1 MYIIC
6 RTNVLLLFCNI
17 QGYTMEKSHSKIS
30 IRNLVELIM
39 RAGDIDSRLV
49 SPNRMLEGTRIHQ
62 KLQKESG
69 ENYNKEVFLCF
80 DYEIEGF
87 VIKLEGRADGI
98 ITEPAGVVIDE
109 IKSTT
114 RPLEYIDDE
123 FSVLHWAQVKCYAF
137 IYATQNELEDIL
149 VQLTYFHIDTEEIK
163 YIRKQFKLIELQ
175 DFMSDLLN
183 KYLVWA
189 SMQDI
194 WDTQRNLSIKS
205 LQFPF
210 DTYRRGQRELA
221 VAVYKTIIQ
230 EKKLFVQAPTGIG
243 KTISTLFPAVK
254 AVGEQN
260 ISKIFYLTAK
270 TITRQVAEEAFT
282 KMRGNGLRFRTIT
295 LTAKD
300 KICFNKEGSCN
311 PDFCEYAKG
320 HFNRVNAALLDI
332 LNNTEFLSRENIEEY
347 AIKHKV
353 CPFEF
358 ALDISL
364 WADCIICD
372 YNYAF
377 DPRVYLK
384 RFFVNN
390 TGDYAFLV
398 DEAHN
403 LVDRAREMFS
413 AQISKSSFLEAKKLI
428 KDKQPKI
435 AKLLNKINSYMV
447 ALRKQCSEDGFLVK
461 KDELKD
467 LYKML
472 QSFIRESEEWIL
484 KNQNGNIEGFD
495 QILEVYFNSIS
506 FIKISEFYDE
516 RYVTFIETKASEVR
530 VKLFCIDPSYL
541 LADAVKRGKTAVFF
555 SATLTPL
562 SYFMDILGGDKEDY
576 NINLSSPFENKN
588 LCLLVEDNI
597 STKYRN
603 RENSYDKIVK
613 LIKQAINKRYGNYM
627 VYFPSYKYMNEV
639 YIRFTEKYPNIET
652 MLQQGSMSEE
662 ERESFLDSF
671 KPNKTR
677 NFVCFCVLGGI
688 FSEGIDLKGERLIG
702 AIIIGVGLPQVST
715 EQDIIMNYFHQKNG
729 MGYENAYMFPGMN
742 KVLQAS
748 GRVIRSENDIG
759 MVLLVD
765 ERFSHQNYKGL
776 FPKHWEHNVRVK
788 SSQDLELKLEQF
800 WDGMDNT

>member
-1 MYIIC
+1 
-6 RTNVLLLFCNI
+6 
-17 QGYTMEKSHSKIS
+17 MEKSQVKIS
-30 IRNLVELIM
+30 IRNLVELVL
-39 RAGDIDSRLV
+39 RSGDIDSRLV
-49 SPNRMLEGTRIHQ
+49 SSSRMLEGTRIHQ
-62 KLQKESG
+62 KIQKEG
-69 ENYNKEVFLCF
+69 GDKYNKEVYLSF

-98 ITEPAGVVIDE
+98 ITESEGIVIDE
-109 IKSTT
+109 IKSTS

-123 FSVLHWAQVKCYAF
+123 FSLLHWAQVKCYAF
-137 IYATQNELEDIL
+137 IYATQNELEEIC
-149 VQLTYFHIDTEEIK
+149 VQLTYFQIDTEEIK
-163 YIRKQFKLIELQ
+163 KIRKQLKLSQLQ
-175 DFMSDLLN
+175 DFMSELLDR
-183 KYLVWA
+183 YLIWA
-189 SMQDI
+189 SMSET
-194 WDTQRNLSIKS
+194 WNTQRDISIKN

-210 DTYRRGQRELA
+210 ETYRKGQRELA
-221 VAVYKTIIQ
+221 VAVYKTIMQ

-254 AVGEQN
+254 AVGEQH

-320 HFNRVNAALLDI
+320 HFNRVNAALIDI
-332 LNNTEFLSRENIEEY
+332 LQNEEYFSREVIEDY
-347 AIKHKV
+347 ALKHKV

-372 YNYAF
+372 YNYVF

-384 RFFVNN
+384 RFFLNSN
-390 TGDYAFLV
+390 GDYAFLV

-413 AQISKSSFLEAKKLI
+413 AQISKSTFLEAKNLMKE
-428 KDKQPKI
+428 KQPKI
-435 AKLLNKINSYMV
+435 AKLLYKINSYMIT
-447 ALRKQCSEDGFLVK
+447 LRKQCAQEGFIIS
-461 KDELKD
+461 KDEFND
-467 LYKML
+467 LYRL
-472 QSFIRESEEWIL
+472 LNRFINESEEWIL
-484 KNQNGNIEGFD
+484 QNQNKNIEDFD
-495 QILEVYFNSIS
+495 KIIEVYFNSIS
-506 FIKISEFYDE
+506 FLKISEFYDE
-516 RYVTFIETKASEVR
+516 RYVTFIEAKANEVR
-530 VKLFCIDPSYL
+530 VKLFCIDPSFL
-541 LADAVKRGKTAVFF
+541 LADAVKRGKTAIFF

-562 SYFMDILGGDKEDY
+562 SYFMDILGGDSNDY
-576 NINLSSPFENKN
+576 NINLMSPFENTN
-588 LCLLVEDNI
+588 LCLLVEDKI
-597 STKYRN
+597 STKYKN
-603 RENSYDKIVK
+603 RENSYDRIVEI
-613 LIKQAINKRYGNYM
+613 IKVAIDKRIGNYL

-639 YIRFTEKYPNIET
+639 YTRFIEKYPDIET

-662 ERESFLDSF
+662 EREDFINRF
-671 KPNKTR
+671 QPNTTE
-677 NFVCFCVLGGI
+677 NLVCFGVLGGI

-715 EQDIIMNYFHQKNG
+715 EQDIIMNYFQQKNG
-729 MGYENAYMFPGMN
+729 MGFENAYMFPGMN
-742 KVLQAS
+742 KVLQAA

-765 ERFSHQNYKGL
+765 ERFSNYDYKCL

-788 SSQDLELKLEQF
+788 NARDLELKLEQF
-800 WDGMDNT
+800 WDRQRTN